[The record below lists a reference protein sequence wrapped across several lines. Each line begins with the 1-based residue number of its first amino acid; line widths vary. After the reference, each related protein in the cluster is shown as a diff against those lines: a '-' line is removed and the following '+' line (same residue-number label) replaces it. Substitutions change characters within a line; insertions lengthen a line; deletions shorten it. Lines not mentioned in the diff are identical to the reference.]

1 MRPIT
6 RRNRSE
12 VAFSFVKKMIQ
23 KIRRIFWGV
32 ALVAVAGCGAP
43 PPPPEASD
51 VTRLAVGIGALGP
64 EVDPEEARRAA
75 QVAYSYSHQLA
86 QDYQITDPP
95 IIHNTKVNM
104 GLKPR
109 GLCWH
114 WARDIEARLKQENFQ
129 TLELHRAV
137 ANSDNVFRLEH
148 STAVISRRGDT
159 FAQGIVLDPWRK
171 GGTLTWMRTTDDRWY
186 NWEPRNEVVARQ
198 LERKHG
204 QIVTVTKDQRIVMG
218 QTEFRAQ

>member
-1 MRPIT
+1 
-6 RRNRSE
+6 
-12 VAFSFVKKMIQ
+12 
-23 KIRRIFWGV
+23 
-32 ALVAVAGCGAP
+32 
-43 PPPPEASD
+43 
-51 VTRLAVGIGALGP
+51 
-64 EVDPEEARRAA
+64 
-75 QVAYSYSHQLA
+75 
-86 QDYQITDPP
+86 
-95 IIHNTKVNM
+95 M

-171 GGTLTWMRTTDDRWY
+171 DCPASPQGASLF
-186 NWEPRNEVVARQ
+186 
-198 LERKHG
+198 H
-204 QIVTVTKDQRIVMG
+204 
-218 QTEFRAQ
+218 AQ